1 MKQLLL
7 ILVLWQAIGQKFV
20 KRKSAILFA
29 IIDKLLDDLILLM
42 VIEVRIIRNIRNR
55 GAKQGLE
62 CEC

>member
-7 ILVLWQAIGQKFV
+7 ILASWQAIGQKFV